1 MTDFPSSK
9 NLRYKKDSS
18 EPHSSDF
25 QRILPVQVDFGS
37 LVNTIN
43 HRILGMEGNV
53 TNLDKQLRIIEQI
66 EAKLQEELK
75 SCKESK
81 ARVEEAKAEVENARA
96 ELEKAKAEV
105 EETNLRLTER
115 LKVDRE
121 NFTREQDSLKKEN
134 SQLREQLKSLE
145 GNKPGNGGKGKL
157 VFFGERDCDTRSWL
171 AARAECQTRG
181 GDLATHLNE
190 QEVDYVFRE
199 LIQPHMVHLGSLWIG
214 GRMNKRATEANF
226 KSSYEW
232 LNGDRISADD
242 VLLNRTLT
250 YDYEGWVK
258 LDFAN
263 KCMEINESGPRYDP
277 TGCDWKRPYL
287 CKI

>member
-1 MTDFPSSK
+1 
-9 NLRYKKDSS
+9 
-18 EPHSSDF
+18 
-25 QRILPVQVDFGS
+25 
-37 LVNTIN
+37 
-43 HRILGMEGNV
+43 MEGNV

-66 EAKLQEELK
+66 EAKMQQEALQLRQQLK

-81 ARVEEAKAEVENARA
+81 ARVEKARAEVEKAKAEV
-96 ELEKAKAEV
+96 EKAKAEV
-105 EETNLRLTER
+105 EETNLRLKER

-145 GNKPGNGGKGKL
+145 GNKPGNGGKGKF
-157 VFFGERDCDTRSWL
+157 VYFGEEDCDHRSWL

-190 QEVDYVFRE
+190 QEADYVFRE
-199 LIQPHMVHLGSLWIG
+199 LIPPHIQPHLGPLWIG

-232 LNGDRISADD
+232 FNGDRISADD

-250 YDYEGWVK
+250 YDYDGLRK

-263 KCMEINESGPRYDP
+263 KCMLISSSGPSYMP
-277 TGCDWKRPYL
+277 YECHAESPYL